1 MDVLARTI
9 FREIS
14 LQDEFRM
21 DILYCNNKGP
31 LLLAWISNYMPSK
44 VWDEIT
50 SIPKLQRCNRWSLG
64 MDKHFHATH
73 YTVCN
78 YLSMLGLKLNH
89 V

>member
-1 MDVLARTI
+1 MQIKKNKKQKKDLTTGMDVLARTI

-50 SIPKLQRCNRWSLG
+50 SIPKLQRCNR
-64 MDKHFHATH
+64 
-73 YTVCN
+73 
-78 YLSMLGLKLNH
+78 
-89 V
+89 